1 MTEATS
7 WTRLEIHPAKPDRWA
22 DLEALFSTRGSCA
35 GCWCMWWR
43 VPRSVFRRQKA
54 EGNRAALKALV
65 DGGTVPGLL
74 AYADGRPVGWVSL
87 APRED
92 YPPLSRSRALQ
103 PVDDRPVWSVVCFF
117 VVRPFRRR
125 GLTVRLLEAAAEF
138 ARQRG
143 AILLEGYPVEPRKAA
158 IPDASAYMG
167 LPSAY
172 RQAGF
177 KEVARRSPT
186 RPIMRLP
193 LK

>member
-1 MTEATS
+1 V
-7 WTRLEIHPAKPDRWA
+7 EIHPATPDRWA
-22 DLEALFSTRGSCA
+22 DLEALFGAKGACA

-43 VPRSVFRRQKA
+43 LPRPEFKRQKG
-54 EGNRAALKALV
+54 EGNRAALKAV
-65 DGGTVPGLL
+65 IDRGTVPGLI
-74 AYADGRPVGWVSL
+74 AYVDGRPAGWVAL

-92 YPPLSRSRALQ
+92 YPPLARSRVLR

-117 VVRPFRRR
+117 VARPYRRQ
-125 GLTVRLLEAAAEF
+125 GLTVRLLEAAAGF
-138 ARQRG
+138 ARERG
-143 AILLEGYPVEPRKAA
+143 AAMLEGYPVEPKQGAM
-158 IPDASAYMG
+158 PDVFAFTG

-177 KEVARRSPT
+177 QEVARRSPT